1 MPGRRKK
8 WRAIS
13 TAHARDAKACK
24 ALSKPTESVSSPD
37 PIETEVVDLQ
47 SDEEQ
52 EAEVTTWPGG
62 VENHDLWCSN
72 SEYPSTEDGLPTE
85 HGELALG
92 SSEDEFSELEGEE
105 LVESLRRRQEHE
117 ADLVEEVS
125 GYEKLANSRL
135 TGREWRKAENS
146 RKLGY
151 NGLSARTKRFHAQK
165 AREKEKVDAEM
176 RKS

>member
-1 MPGRRKK
+1 MRSQHG
-8 WRAIS
+8 
-13 TAHARDAKACK
+13 
-24 ALSKPTESVSSPD
+24 
-37 PIETEVVDLQ
+37 Q
-47 SDEEQ
+47 
-52 EAEVTTWPGG
+52 GG

-117 ADLVEEVS
+117 ANLVEEVS
-125 GYEKLANSRL
+125 GYGKLANSQL
-135 TGREWRKAENS
+135 TGREWRKAESS

-151 NGLSARTKRFHAQK
+151 NGLSVRTKRFHAQK